1 MLFLGLGYSIR
12 ETGFALDRKAPLV
25 VLVTITFVATGGIA
39 VDVSQPEP
47 TYTATFAE
55 ELQVDLEGP
64 WMERP
69 VGAVVIENT
78 SVLARTVQ
86 APTYVACAYTADGV
100 QCGWE
105 EELWIAPGEEKAGY
119 MTGSTLLRAGD
130 TARISSSLLPIRH
143 RE

>member
-39 VDVSQPEP
+39 VDVSQPES

-100 QCGWE
+100 QCGWR
-105 EELWIAPGEEKAGY
+105 KNS
-119 MTGSTLLRAGD
+119 GS
-130 TARISSSLLPIRH
+130 LPERRKRGI
-143 RE
+143 